1 MANGSLGKLFPDG
14 ACNAAGRFHMAID
27 PMMYKKYSGRSGD
40 PYDKLGQ
47 TLAKSSARQQKLS
60 AKGGSEGP
68 VMFGLK
74 AQWWFSIIA
83 SIVAIIVVFSMM
95 V

>member
-1 MANGSLGKLFPDG
+1 
-14 ACNAAGRFHMAID
+14 MAID

-47 TLAKSSARQQKLS
+47 TLAKSRARSQKLS
-60 AKGGSEGP
+60 AKSGSEGP

-74 AQWWFSIIA
+74 AHWWFSIFA

-95 V
+95 L